1 MTLEEFREH
10 CFILCG
16 KAEEIVLR
24 LHRLSNG
31 NYHCDF
37 GDAICRTQSVSTAG
51 LLNFETN
58 SMRFIKRLTKYY
70 QKEKMKGARNEQA
83 RKM

>member
-24 LHRLSNG
+24 LHRLSKG

-37 GDAICRTQSVSTAG
+37 GDAICIYRDSLELRDQ
-51 LLNFETN
+51 LNEIYKAVDKVL
-58 SMRFIKRLTKYY
+58 SER
-70 QKEKMKGARNEQA
+70 ENEGSA
-83 RKM
+83 K

>member
-24 LHRLSNG
+24 L
-31 NYHCDF
+31 
-37 GDAICRTQSVSTAG
+37 RTQSVSTAG